1 MMVTRRST
9 ERGMAL
15 EILIWAP
22 DASWETRRKGR
33 GEATEKGKK
42 FHHARSNL
50 TTKEEAHACTHT
62 PGSG

>member
-22 DASWETRRKGR
+22 DASWETRQMGR
-33 GEATEKGKK
+33 GEAKEKGKI

-50 TTKEEAHACTHT
+50 TTKEDTHTHTHT